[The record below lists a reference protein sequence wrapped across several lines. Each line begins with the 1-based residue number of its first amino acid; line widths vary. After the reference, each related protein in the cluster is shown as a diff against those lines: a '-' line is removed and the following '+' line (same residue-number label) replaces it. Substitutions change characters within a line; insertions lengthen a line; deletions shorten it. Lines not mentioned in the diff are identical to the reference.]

1 MSLLYVLILHH
12 EMWSP
17 SLWNALHTEL
27 IWKLCSTYSHVL
39 SISNCKQVPLKV
51 WPCLQ
56 SYVLLICIIVKYCL
70 VKFEWVLYPV
80 KLTLLQKMADFKK
93 QCMCIQLCFILGR
106 SATETLEIL
115 ELAFREEIARRT
127 QVSDWFSI

>member
-1 MSLLYVLILHH
+1 MKNVPTLCVNYCIMRCDHQVSGMHYIQNSSGSCV
-12 EMWSP
+12 P
-17 SLWNALHTEL
+17 STVMCFQFQSASMYH
-27 IWKLCSTYSHVL
+27 C
-39 SISNCKQVPLKV
+39 KV

-56 SYVLLICIIVKYCL
+56 SYVLLICIIVKS
-70 VKFEWVLYPV
+70 EWVLYPV

-115 ELAFREEIARRT
+115 ELAFREETTRRT
-127 QVSDWFSI
+127 QVFDWFSN